1 MHRATSN
8 RRLNSSAVEYSP
20 FDFRTT
26 RSCFITRVSG
36 WKRRTASVI
45 DAANS
50 FESRRVDKSGGGGEI
65 LFRTS
70 IFRVSKKKPPFSNVS
85 NVGLNIVGHCRR
97 DNWIDISFSLASV

>member
-70 IFRVSKKKPPFSNVS
+70 IFRVSKKKTSLFERFERW
-85 NVGLNIVGHCRR
+85 IEHCWTLSTR
-97 DNWIDISFSLASV
+97 